1 MSANRLRIGIVDDED
16 CVRKSVQRLL
26 RSAGM
31 EVRTFGSGRALLDAV
46 RESNLDFLVLD
57 LHMPSMNGFEVQQQL
72 AHAGIRV
79 PIAIITGQDTEENRA
94 RALASGAVA
103 YLAKPIDERELFN
116 AIAGVVHGP
125 AGRGGVQ

>member
-1 MSANRLRIGIVDDED
+1 MSPNRLRIGIVDDED

-31 EVRTFGSGRALLDAV
+31 EVRTFGSGRAFLDAA
-46 RESNLDFLVLD
+46 RESNLDFVVLD
-57 LHMPSMNGFEVQQQL
+57 LHMPAMNGFEVQQQL
-72 AHAGIRV
+72 ARAGIRV
-79 PIAIITGQDTEENRA
+79 PIAIITGQDTEEDRA

-103 YLAKPIDERELFN
+103 YLPKPIDERELFN